1 MISSVPNCSE
11 PAVSTLVQ
19 LRVVKDGLK
28 SPHRGPLEWVGP
40 NEAQLLTEF
49 VDLEN
54 ETFISAKATRFVDR
68 RRIDQIYVPTVN
80 KRAKL

>member
-1 MISSVPNCSE
+1 MGSNPLI
-11 PAVSTLVQ
+11 
-19 LRVVKDGLK
+19 VV
-28 SPHRGPLEWVGP
+28 HRNGFQVGP

-49 VDLEN
+49 VDVED

-80 KRAKL
+80 KHAKL